1 MQLYYDRVS
10 KMFTLHTEDEDEPV
24 VFLGPITNALV
35 NLKHSYDLTDSQARE
50 AVLQAVF
57 NMGDSVD
64 LDNIK
69 KIAKD
74 ASRFFNKSTSFS

>member
-1 MQLYYDRVS
+1 MHLYYDRVS
-10 KMFTLHTEDEDEPV
+10 KMFTLDTGDEESPV

-35 NLKHSYDLTDSQARE
+35 NLRKKFKLTDSQARE

-64 LDNIK
+64 LDTIK
-69 KIAKD
+69 KIANEQS
-74 ASRFFNKSTSFS
+74 AFYRANTAG